1 MKTYEIE
8 RKKKWKKIKQIHLQI
23 HLYLSNQKPQCAE
36 NAGIKWLLGQ
46 CYTIRTVID
55 KLFEFHFHEY

>member
-8 RKKKWKKIKQIHLQI
+8 RKKMNKIKQIHLQI

-36 NAGIKWLLGQ
+36 NRIKWLLGQ
-46 CYTIRTVID
+46 YYTIHTVID